1 MEKIYI
7 VKVYQSELGK
17 RLFNETWSSRNVY
30 FRSRKNAV
38 DFVKS
43 FDEYEEGYIE
53 PETVTAEE
61 LEEITRL
68 YGFNDA
74 LK

>member
-7 VKVYQSELGK
+7 AKVYQSELGQ

-43 FDEYEEGYIE
+43 LDEYEEGYIE
-53 PETVTAEE
+53 TYKTTT
-61 LEEITRL
+61 EEINEIERL
-68 YGFNDA
+68 YGFDDE
-74 LK
+74 

>member
-1 MEKIYI
+1 MQKIYI
-7 VKVYQSELGK
+7 AVIRQSELGK

-38 DFVKS
+38 VFVNS
-43 FDEYEEGYIE
+43 LDEYEEGYIE
-53 PETVTAEE
+53 AYKTTT
-61 LEEITRL
+61 EEINEIARL

-74 LK
+74 IK